1 VRRDTRWPVFHSR
14 VPYAPEVVQG
24 AWTEG

>member
-14 VPYAPEVVQG
+14 VPYAPEVVHG
-24 AWTEG
+24 AWT